1 MNRSIRR
8 PWGRLLGLTA
18 VCVLATVVASP
29 VRRTPAA
36 ESAAT
41 VNAAATAADERLA
54 TVTRYLSSDELEGR
68 GIDTK
73 GLDLAADYIAKRFAE
88 LGLKTRLFDDS
99 PFQRFNVT
107 TGASLGEKNE
117 MEFFGPTVDGET
129 SEAIKLVAGKEFTPL
144 AIGGSGKIDLPLVFV
159 GYGITAKNE
168 GYDDYAGIDVK
179 DKAVIILRHE
189 PEQNNPHS
197 VFDGQQSSEHSAF
210 RRKVSNAYEHGA
222 RAIIFVGDKFDLRKS
237 VAQLRSR
244 WQAAVD
250 ALAEANTKFK
260 ALKERDDDIWRQQQ
274 ERLEK
279 LADDVKTYGQELRQA
294 DDPLLAFDG
303 AGLTGEARDF
313 PVLWCRRR
321 PVDRVI
327 KQALGTTLEQL
338 EIEIDK
344 GPTPHSRVLRDWS
357 ARGEINITRQET
369 EIKNVA
375 AVLEGVGPHRDE
387 TIVIGAHYDHLGHG
401 EPGTLA
407 PGSHEIHNGADD
419 NASGVAVLIEV
430 ARRLSERPEKLTRKI
445 VFLAFTGEERGLL
458 GSANYVRHPLVP
470 LDKTIAMINMDMV
483 GRLTDNKLIVYGTD
497 TAAEF
502 EKLVERLGKPLDF
515 EILAKHGGFGP
526 SDHSSFYAQQIPVMH
541 FFTGSHP
548 EYHRPTDD
556 FPLIN
561 VDGMRRVAV
570 LVADV
575 AAALADASDP
585 PHFQE
590 SQEKPAAS
598 GGGDRPYFGSVP
610 DFASGEPGYAL
621 AGVTAGSPADKA
633 GFKAKDT
640 IIRFG
645 DSRIGNL
652 EDFDSALRK
661 FKAGDKVPVIVK
673 RGKAEVKLEVTLD
686 PPR

>member
-1 MNRSIRR
+1 
-8 PWGRLLGLTA
+8 LGLTA
-18 VCVLATVVASP
+18 VLFLAAIVASP
-29 VRRTPAA
+29 AARIPAA
-36 ESAAT
+36 ESSAA
-41 VNAAATAADERLA
+41 VTAADERLA
-54 TVTRYLSSDELEGR
+54 AVTKYLSSDELEGR

-73 GLDLAADYIAKRFAE
+73 GLNLAADYIAKRFAD
-88 LGLKTRLFDDS
+88 LGLKTRLFDNS
-99 PFQRFNVT
+99 PFQRFSIT

-117 MEFFGPTVDGET
+117 LEFVGPTVDGDSTEVV
-129 SEAIKLVAGKEFTPL
+129 KQVVGKEFTPL
-144 AIGGSGKIDLPLVFV
+144 AVGGSGKFDLPLVFV
-159 GYGITAKNE
+159 GYGITAKGE
-168 GYDDYAGIDVK
+168 GFDDYAGVDVK
-179 DKAVIILRHE
+179 DKAVIVLRHE
-189 PEQNNPHS
+189 PEQDNPHS
-197 VFDGQQSSEHSAF
+197 VFNGQQSSEYATF

-222 RAIIFVGDKFDLRKS
+222 GAVILVGDKFDLRKS

-250 ALAEANTKFK
+250 ALSEANTKFK
-260 ALKERDDDIWRQQQ
+260 GLKDLDDDLWRQQQ

-279 LADDVKTYGQELRQA
+279 LADDVKTYGQELRAA
-294 DDPLLAFDG
+294 DDPLLPFDG

-321 PVDRVI
+321 PIDRMI

-344 GPTPHSRVLRDWS
+344 GPKPHSHVLDGWT
-357 ARGEINITRQET
+357 ARGDINIARTET

-401 EPGTLA
+401 EPGSLA

-430 ARRLSERPEKLTRKI
+430 ARRLSERSDKLSRKI

-458 GSANYVRHPLVP
+458 GSARYVRDPLVP

-502 EKLVERLGKPLDF
+502 EKLVERVGKSLDF
-515 EILAKHGGFGP
+515 DLAAKHGGFGP

-541 FFTGSHP
+541 VFTGSHP

-556 FPLIN
+556 FPLLNI
-561 VDGMRRVAV
+561 DGMRRVSV
-570 LVADV
+570 LVSDLAI
-575 AAALADASDP
+575 ALANAPDP
-585 PHFQE
+585 PHFQQ
-590 SQEKPAAS
+590 SKEKPAG

-610 DFASGEPGYAL
+610 DFSSDTPGYAL
-621 AGVTAGSPADKA
+621 SGVTAGSPADRG
-633 GFKAKDT
+633 GFKAKDV

-645 DSRIGNL
+645 ESRIGNL

-661 FKAGDKVPVIVK
+661 FKAGDKVPVVVK
-673 RGKAEVKLEVTLD
+673 RGKDEVKLEVTLD